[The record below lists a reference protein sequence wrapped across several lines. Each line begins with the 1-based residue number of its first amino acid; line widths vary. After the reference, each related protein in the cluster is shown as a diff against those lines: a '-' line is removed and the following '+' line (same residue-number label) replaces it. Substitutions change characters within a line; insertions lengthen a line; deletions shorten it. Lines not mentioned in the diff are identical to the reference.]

1 VNVYLYEV
9 TLNFANFSYANLSR
23 ATFCTGMQCQ
33 NPFAAY
39 FYRWNTILPD
49 NTRGPPNINLL
60 SDGQAQKC
68 NISNGTGR
76 WTVHADLIINRAHFF
91 DSQKCAFGPAN
102 YTGREVMSQLI
113 NLLPLQFGST
123 LYLVPDGRA
132 RLMVRSS
139 AGWWTG
145 IYVDEYSK
153 DDFLIRHIH
162 QSPQESGGLSMGAP
176 QYKMIESSVLLHKN
190 TTRVNVTVAFT
201 AYRTKQHMWMEFIK
215 LDLLPII
222 YAPH

>member
-1 VNVYLYEV
+1 
-9 TLNFANFSYANLSR
+9 
-23 ATFCTGMQCQ
+23 
-33 NPFAAY
+33 
-39 FYRWNTILPD
+39 
-49 NTRGPPNINLL
+49 
-60 SDGQAQKC
+60 
-68 NISNGTGR
+68 
-76 WTVHADLIINRAHFF
+76 
-91 DSQKCAFGPAN
+91 
-102 YTGREVMSQLI
+102 MSQLI